1 MPVLTVRTQMT
12 VKQIPFIPGRSLSHI
27 LNHSGMQI
35 RSGCNGTGACGLCL
49 VRIEKGDA
57 GDIVQN
63 ESLHLGSDKIDQ
75 GIRLACQVMPEH
87 DLQVQLL
94 SPAAG
99 SIWKS
104 LPTPSEH
111 PVKRASCFSLSD
123 LPEGLENACGVAVDL
138 GTTHIKLT
146 LYDLST
152 GQRMAGCYGTN
163 PQSCYGSDVMTR
175 LIAADQSPG
184 EAKAMTLGTAEA
196 IGGALWHMAMKEGI
210 LLSRIVRLVLVGNTA
225 MLTLL
230 SGRNYRMLLQPDCW
244 ISDIDCLPETVD
256 TWSFLWGIHPQAKI
270 EIIPP
275 LAGFVGSDLLA
286 GLMMTSLADKAAVSL
301 YIDFGTNS
309 EIALWD
315 GQALYVTSA
324 AGGPAF
330 EGCGL
335 SCGMPAEPGAIY
347 QAEIHDGLFDFA
359 VIDGIAPKGVCGS
372 GLVDMIAGLI
382 ETGTVNPRGQL
393 ASTVSKEGVTLV
405 SRDSRMLLTKNDLDL
420 FQRAKAAVGTGIQIL
435 LSMSGRTFRDLQRIC
450 ISGAFGTF
458 INISNAQKIGLLPNI
473 APGRIELQGNAA
485 LAGCEEVLL
494 LPAVVERLLDL
505 KKQAKMVNL
514 SQCPDFD
521 HYFIENL
528 YLQPMKEG

>member
-1 MPVLTVRTQMT
+1 MPVLTARTEAD
-12 VKQIPFIPGRSLSHI
+12 VKQIPFIPGRSLLHI

-57 GDIVQN
+57 GDPVQN
-63 ESLHLGSDKIDQ
+63 ESLHLGSDRINQ

-87 DLQVQLL
+87 DLQVLLL
-94 SPAAG
+94 SPVAK
-99 SIWKS
+99 SIWKC
-104 LPTPSEH
+104 LPTQPEH
-111 PVKRASCFSLSD
+111 PAKRAPCFSFSS

-138 GTTHIKLT
+138 GTTHIKLS

-152 GQRMAGCYGTN
+152 GQRMAGCYGIN
-163 PQSCYGSDVMTR
+163 PQSCNGSDVMTR

-184 EAKAMTLGTAEA
+184 EAKAMALRTVEA
-196 IGGALWHMAMKEGI
+196 IGEALWHMAVQESI
-210 LLSRIVRLVLVGNTA
+210 LLGRVVRLVLVGNTA
-225 MLTLL
+225 MLALL
-230 SGRNYRMLLQPDCW
+230 SGRNYRMLLQPGYW
-244 ISDIDCLPETVD
+244 ISDIDCLPKTVD
-256 TWSFLWGIHPQAKI
+256 TWSFLWGIHPRAKI
-270 EIIPP
+270 EILPP

-286 GLMMTSLADKAAVSL
+286 GLMTTSLADRAAVSL
-301 YIDFGTNS
+301 YVDFGTNS

-347 QAEIHDGLFDFA
+347 QADIHDGLFDFA
-359 VIDGIAPKGVCGS
+359 VIDGMAPQGVCGS
-372 GLVDMIAGLI
+372 GLVDIIAGLI
-382 ETGTVNPRGQL
+382 ETGTVTHSGQL

-405 SRDSRMLLTKNDLDL
+405 SGEHKILLTKNDIDL
-420 FQRAKAAVGTGIQIL
+420 FQRAKAAVGSGIQVL
-435 LSMSGRTFRDLQRIC
+435 LAMSGRTCRDLERIC

-485 LAGCEEVLL
+485 LEGCEEALL
-494 LPAVVERLLDL
+494 VPAAVERLLDL
-505 KKQAKMVNL
+505 KKQAKIVNL
-514 SQCPDFD
+514 SQCPDFED
-521 HYFIENL
+521 YFIENL
-528 YLQPMKEG
+528 YLQPMNEG